1 MDKAEIALIAALK
14 EKGLDDVAD
23 QLLLVLDDREKRLKA
38 LEAKILEDVSRYEA
52 ASRALSHFTEL
63 ELKHYTEL
71 KAAFPDADLSGH
83 RMYHEK
89 LIKSAEAQEQFW
101 ITMKAE
107 MLKKGFFWATI
118 AILGMLAVGFQ
129 VKIKAWLGL

>member
-1 MDKAEIALIAALK
+1 MDRAEIALIAALK
-14 EKGLDDVAD
+14 QKGLDDVAD
-23 QLLLVLDDREKRLKA
+23 QLLLVLDNREKRLKTI
-38 LEAKILEDVSRYEA
+38 EDKIFEDINRYEA
-52 ASRALSHFTEL
+52 ASLALNHFTEL

-89 LIKSAEAQEQFW
+89 LIKSAEAQEAFW
-101 ITMKAE
+101 LTMKTE
-107 MLKKGFFWATI
+107 MFKKGFFWATV